1 MVAVL
6 DIAFIQWHNH
16 QTKPPKHSVSA
27 TIDKIQDTL
36 LGRAHKTIAV

>member
-6 DIAFIQWHNH
+6 DIAFLLWCNR
-16 QTKPPKHSVSA
+16 QTKPPKHAVSA